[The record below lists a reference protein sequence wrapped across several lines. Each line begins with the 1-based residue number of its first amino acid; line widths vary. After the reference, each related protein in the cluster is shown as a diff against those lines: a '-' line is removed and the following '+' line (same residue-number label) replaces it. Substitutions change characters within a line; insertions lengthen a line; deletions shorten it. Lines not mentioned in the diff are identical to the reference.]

1 MTKLSPADA
10 ELFVNFMQHAAPH
23 RQRVK
28 FSFGE
33 VYFRKTRRYIA
44 GNFINTLDIAT
55 IAIKDSCQGKGYFTA
70 LLNFIESHCLYIGR
84 TIYIENVGTKRFS
97 EFFSKHGY
105 TFKPT
110 MPDSNINELP
120 HCYYKN

>member
-1 MTKLSPADA
+1 MPKLSSADK
-10 ELFVNFMQHAAPH
+10 ELFVDFMRHATPH
-23 RQRVK
+23 RQWVK

-33 VYFRKTRRYIA
+33 VYFRKTRHYIA

-55 IAIKDSCQGKGYFTA
+55 INVKDTFQGKGHFTS
-70 LLNFIESHCLYIGR
+70 LLNFIESHCLSVGR
-84 TIYIENVGTKRFS
+84 TIYIENVQTKRFS